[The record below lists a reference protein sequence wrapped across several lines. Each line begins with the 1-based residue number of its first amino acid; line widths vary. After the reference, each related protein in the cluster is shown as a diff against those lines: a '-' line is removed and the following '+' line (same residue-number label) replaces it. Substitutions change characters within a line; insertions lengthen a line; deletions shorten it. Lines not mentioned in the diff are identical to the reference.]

1 MKQQELIKYVPCHG
15 QQDKGCLNIKH
26 CRWGPYRKS
35 YPKSQSKCWPLG
47 KIAQA
52 KKDAKARNKSTNVK
66 ETPKTKKV
74 TKAKKTPK
82 AKKVTKAKKTPKAK
96 KVTKAKK
103 TPKAK
108 KVSKAKKVTKAKK
121 QKKLLKEES
130 QMINVAGRLITQ
142 EQYDLMQRRMSAA
155 DRGLI
160 HTGLPSE

>member
-96 KVTKAKK
+96 KV
-103 TPKAK
+103 
-108 KVSKAKKVTKAKK
+108 SKAKKVTKAKK

-142 EQYDLMQRRMSAA
+142 EQYDLMQRLMSAA

>member
-96 KVTKAKK
+96 KV
-103 TPKAK
+103 
-108 KVSKAKKVTKAKK
+108 SKAKKVTKAKK

>member
-26 CRWGPYRKS
+26 CRWGPYRKR

-66 ETPKTKKV
+66 ETPKT
-74 TKAKKTPK
+74 
-82 AKKVTKAKKTPKAK
+82 K

-142 EQYDLMQRRMSAA
+142 EQYDLMQRLMTAA